1 MDKSTSFLS
10 EKEALA
16 IPPPSTKTHVEHW
29 HQIDSFFGIR
39 VMRPKAKTGK
49 VTRSWLVGWYEGAHH
64 RRKVLGRVDSTS
76 WHAARRRAFEHID
89 KVRSNQIVGA
99 TPTFGQAY
107 ELYVARKSHKWA
119 PDTLL
124 NYNKSVAYLLPLW
137 ESKRADTI
145 TEQDCAQ
152 TYAAIK
158 NLVTRNS
165 AGKALQRDGTATATS
180 AMRLAKAVFADLVR
194 RRKISGNPC
203 LALNEDGVF
212 DRSESK
218 ARMIPAEQLPTFW
231 RWIHTHPLPAV
242 RDYILMGLLM
252 ALRQSVLGSLRWSN
266 LVQADGVFHYVLRPD
281 QRGNKRRAEIP
292 MPIPTYLVD
301 TVIKPRLSSPT
312 KHPVWIIESPKHRDQ
327 PLRSVR
333 GTYETLSAQTG
344 IKISD
349 HDMRRTIATLTTM
362 LCGEILAKRILTHS
376 VQATAERHATT
387 SGYVIT
393 GKDDLLD
400 GMNKV
405 VGYILNVVE
414 KSTQE
419 VGDSRK
425 HDLETRPMA

>member
-39 VMRPKAKTGK
+39 VMRPRAKTGK

-64 RRKVLGRVDSTS
+64 RRKVLGRVESTS
-76 WHAARRRAFEHID
+76 WHTARKQAFDHID
-89 KVRSNQIVGA
+89 KVRANQIVGA

-124 NYNKSVAYLLPLW
+124 NYSKSIAYLLPLW
-137 ESKRADTI
+137 ESKRVDTI
-145 TEQDCAQ
+145 TEHDCAQ

-158 NLVTRNS
+158 NLVVRNS
-165 AGKALQRDGTATATS
+165 AGRALERDGTATATS
-180 AMRLAKAVFADLVR
+180 AMRLAKAIFADLAR
-194 RRKISGNPC
+194 RRKISANPC

-212 DRSESK
+212 DRGELK
-218 ARMIPAEQLPTFW
+218 ARMIPAKQLPIFW

-242 RDYILMGLLM
+242 RDYILMGLFM

-266 LVQADGVFHYVLRPD
+266 VVQADDLFYYVLRPD
-281 QRGNKRRAEIP
+281 QRGNKRREEIP
-292 MPIPTYLVD
+292 MPIPTHLVD
-301 TVIKPRLSSPT
+301 TIIKPRLASPT
-312 KHPVWIIESPKHRDQ
+312 KHPVWVIESPKHKDQ

-393 GKDDLLD
+393 DKDDLLE

-405 VGYILNVVE
+405 VNYILSLVR
-414 KSTQE
+414 KSEQE
-419 VGDSRK
+419 VRDTDGNEF
-425 HDLETRPMA
+425 ETSLMA